1 MSNQY
6 FDEYL
11 PNLPREQWGQLDELS
26 FYLGVQVNRSTRVAL
41 IDGAK
46 YMSPRRPLETL
57 TNKGLLECQ
66 LCGFNSAIQK
76 VLLYYA
82 NAPLYA
88 DPRDVIFIDKNEDGA
103 ECAAR
108 RITKFEPG
116 LIYQFLDPIMSFD
129 AVSELE
135 IVERVEET
143 AYPTYLKVR
152 AANSEIKFRPCSVPV
167 TAIMGVEC
175 FGFSTSVIKAT
186 DVVRDDRELWQ

>member
-6 FDEYL
+6 FDSYL
-11 PNLPREQWGQLDELS
+11 PSLPRRDWSQFDELS
-26 FYLGVQVNRSTRVAL
+26 FYLGVQVNRSSRVAL
-41 IDGAK
+41 TDGAK
-46 YMSPRRPLETL
+46 YMSLRRPLETL

-88 DPRDVIFIDKNEDGA
+88 DPRDVVFTEKDADGK
-103 ECAAR
+103 ESVAR
-108 RITKFEPG
+108 KIIKFEPG

-135 IVERVEET
+135 VVERVEET

-175 FGFSTSVIKAT
+175 FGFSTSIIKAT
-186 DVVRDDRELWQ
+186 DVVRGCAHV

>member
-1 MSNQY
+1 MSNRY

-26 FYLGVQVNRSTRVAL
+26 FYLGVQVNRSTRVVL
-41 IDGAK
+41 TDGAK

-88 DPRDVIFIDKNEDGA
+88 DPRDIVFIDKDKDGA

-108 RITKFEPG
+108 KIIKFDPG
-116 LIYQFLDPIMSFD
+116 LIYQFLDPIMGFD
-129 AVSELE
+129 ASELE
-135 IVERVEET
+135 IVERVEDT
-143 AYPTYLKVR
+143 AYLTYLKIRVPSSK
-152 AANSEIKFRPCSVPV
+152 NPHIPVKVPV
-167 TAIMGVEC
+167 TAIMGIEC
-175 FGFSTSVIKAT
+175 FGFSTSVIKAI
-186 DVVRDDRELWQ
+186 DVVRGCAHV